1 MAKENKTSR
10 QLEEAQLTLSEALG
24 RIVEWGIYLWL
35 FLLPWQIR
43 YFIKIATLNGSYW
56 EAGTFTLYLS
66 EVLLLI
72 LLLLRVLQWLL
83 EEEKSKKNT
92 FSSNFFTSLP
102 YALAGLSL
110 FAASSL
116 LWSVNPSLTLYYAV
130 KIIAA
135 YLAFCLLISS
145 RISLSRA
152 FSVLIA
158 AGVVQGYLAVQQFTD
173 QLVAGSKWL
182 GMATQDARNL
192 GVSVV
197 DTGIR
202 RWLRAYGS
210 FPHPNI
216 LGGFL
221 VVTLVLAI
229 RQYLQTQLVRQKQ
242 DSRQLKWYGLAIL
255 VAVVFLAGGI
265 ALSFSRAAWL
275 AAILVWISF
284 LVWVLKQKKIWLMSN
299 WLKLFTIFV
308 VTVGIWATTYPE
320 PFFTR
325 ITGKS
330 KLEAKSIE
338 ERAQS
343 LSEAS
348 EIVADNWWTGTG
360 LGSYTF
366 ILSQRSPNLPAWS
379 YQPVHNTYLLILA
392 ELGVFGLLFLLWA
405 IVALLSGRLSVTIFT
420 LTVSVLFLLLF
431 DHWWWTISFG
441 WYLFFTLL
449 AFVWL
454 DKNKEL
460 LKKVINGKIKK

>member
-10 QLEEAQLTLSEALG
+10 QLKRAQLTLSEALG
-24 RIVEWGIYLWL
+24 RMVEWGIYLWL

-43 YFIKIATLNGSYW
+43 YFIKIATLNDNYW
-56 EAGTFTLYLS
+56 EAGTFTVYLS

-72 LLLLRVLQWLL
+72 LLLLKVLQWLL
-83 EEEKSKKNT
+83 AEEKSKKNAL
-92 FSSNFFTSLP
+92 SSNFFTSLP
-102 YALAGLSL
+102 YALAGFSL
-110 FAASSL
+110 FAAFSL

-135 YLAFCLLISS
+135 YLAFCLLINS

-158 AGVVQGYLAVQQFTD
+158 AGVIQGYLAVQQFTN
-173 QLVAGSKWL
+173 QLVVGSKWL

-221 VVTLVLAI
+221 VITLVLAI
-229 RQYLQTQLVRQKQ
+229 RQYLQTQVARQKQ
-242 DSRQLKWYGLAIL
+242 DSKQLKWYGLAVL
-255 VAVVFLAGGI
+255 VAVIFLAAGI

-275 AAILVWISF
+275 VALLVWISF
-284 LVWVLKQKKIWLMSN
+284 LVWVLRQKKIWLMSN
-299 WLKLFTIFV
+299 WLKLFTIFA
-308 VTVGIWATTYPE
+308 VTVGIWAATYPE

-330 KLEAKSIE
+330 KLEARSIE
-338 ERAQS
+338 ERARS

-360 LGSYTF
+360 LGSYTLV
-366 ILSQRSPNLPAWS
+366 LSQRFPNLPAWS
-379 YQPVHNTYLLILA
+379 YQPAHNTYLLILA
-392 ELGVFGLLFLLWA
+392 ELGVFGLLFLLWVIA
-405 IVALLSGRLSVTIFT
+405 ALLSGRLSITIFT
-420 LTVSVLFLLLF
+420 LSISVLFLLLF

-441 WYLFFTLL
+441 WYLFFVLL

-454 DKNKEL
+454 DKNKGL
-460 LKKVINGKIKK
+460 LKKS

>member
-1 MAKENKTSR
+1 MAKENQTSR
-10 QLEEAQLTLSEALG
+10 QLKRTKPTLSEALG
-24 RIVEWGIYLWL
+24 GIVEWGIYLWL

-43 YFIKIATLNGSYW
+43 YFIKIATLNGGYW

-66 EVLLLI
+66 EVLLLF
-72 LLLLRVLQWLL
+72 LLLIRVLQWLL
-83 EEEKSKKNT
+83 KEEKDRQNA

-102 YALAGLSL
+102 YALTGFSL
-110 FAASSL
+110 FAVSSL

-130 KIIAA
+130 KAVAA
-135 YLAFCLLISS
+135 YLAFCLLINS
-145 RISLSRA
+145 RISLSRV

-158 AGVVQGYLAVQQFTD
+158 AGVIQGYLAVQQFTD
-173 QLVAGSKWL
+173 QLVTGSKWL

-229 RQYLQTQLVRQKQ
+229 RQYLQTQLARQKQ
-242 DSRQLKWYGLAIL
+242 GSRQLKWYGLAVL
-255 VAVVFLAGGI
+255 VGVIFLAAGI

-284 LVWVLKQKKIWLMSN
+284 LVWVLKQKKIWLMLN
-299 WLKLFTIFV
+299 WLKLFTIFA
-308 VTVGIWATTYPE
+308 VTVGVWTATYPE
-320 PFFTR
+320 PFLTR
-325 ITGKS
+325 ITSKS
-330 KLEAKSIE
+330 KLEVKSIE

-348 EIVADNWWTGTG
+348 EIIADNWWTGSG
-360 LGSYTF
+360 LGNYTF
-366 ILSQRSPNLPAWS
+366 ILHQRSPSLPVWS
-379 YQPVHNTYLLILA
+379 YQPAHNTYLLIWA
-392 ELGVFGLLFLLWA
+392 ELGVFGLLFLLWV
-405 IVALLSGRLSVTIFT
+405 IVALLVGRLSVTIFA

-431 DHWWWTISFG
+431 DHWWWTIAFG

-454 DKNKEL
+454 DKNKGL
-460 LKKVINGKIKK
+460 LKKS